1 MNAKTLARKIVENEL
16 ESLFVRRA
24 ELETLELA
32 KTQEIKAILTD
43 EQRQALIDIE
53 NVYRTREVDLKADI
67 GRLETSVKDRVLALG
82 TAIKGQMLKAVL
94 AAGRVTWNAKDME
107 YFLEDHPE
115 ILEKYPDLIECK
127 RVGSPYVAIRK
138 A

>member
-1 MNAKTLARKIVENEL
+1 MDSKTLARKIVENEL
-16 ESLFVRRA
+16 ESLAIRRA

-32 KTQEIKAILTD
+32 KTQEIQAILTD

-53 NVYRTREVDLKADI
+53 NVFRTKEVDLKANID
-67 GRLETSVKDRVLALG
+67 RLETSVKDRVLILG
-82 TAIKGQMLKAVL
+82 TAIKGQLLKAVV
-94 AAGRVTWNAKDME
+94 AAGRVTWNAQDME

-115 ILEKYPDLIECK
+115 ILEKYPDLLECK
-127 RVGSPYVAIRK
+127 RVGDPYVSIRK